1 MYFII
6 GKSNCSWCDKA
17 KELLDKDNTFYVY
30 KDLDQIPLAKKQL
43 WQDVLKNEFNK
54 TTVPVVIDIIGGY
67 EELKELLND

>member
-6 GKSNCSWCDKA
+6 GKSNCPWCDKA

-30 KDLDQIPLAKKQL
+30 KDLDQIPLVKKQL

-67 EELKELLND
+67 EELKELLDD